1 MRRIFPSR
9 EVYHLWANER
19 QSEARNAGDTVSFH
33 GMSAYS
39 YAAEIGRIVKREGG
53 RKAFFVNTH
62 SYSVTTSKHQS
73 YLRRAIP
80 SIFPVFRVPSMDFIG
95 NHDAMLEHYAAQTAE
110 LEGKIK
116 RARTHKDTHLHYMQ
130 MVQEELEAY
139 CRFYDLASMGAFAP
153 DAEKYRELMEAA
165 QARLKQAREERA
177 ERERIER
184 ADDAR
189 RWRAGEFVPNIYY
202 HPDTMLRIIG
212 EQGGPAVQT
221 SRGATVPLVA
231 ARRMVALWR
240 AGRELAGK
248 RIGGYIVRRF
258 DGNVL
263 EVGCHRIDVGEM
275 ARFAELVEVAHAG

>member
-95 NHDAMLEHYAAQTAE
+95 NHAAMLEHSAAQTAE

-116 RARTHKDTHLHYMQ
+116 RARTH
-130 MVQEELEAY
+130 
-139 CRFYDLASMGAFAP
+139 
-153 DAEKYRELMEAA
+153 
-165 QARLKQAREERA
+165 
-177 ERERIER
+177 
-184 ADDAR
+184 
-189 RWRAGEFVPNIYY
+189 
-202 HPDTMLRIIG
+202 
-212 EQGGPAVQT
+212 
-221 SRGATVPLVA
+221 
-231 ARRMVALWR
+231 
-240 AGRELAGK
+240 
-248 RIGGYIVRRF
+248 
-258 DGNVL
+258 
-263 EVGCHRIDVGEM
+263 
-275 ARFAELVEVAHAG
+275 